1 MDNIASGLSLTN
13 TNYKQALDVFF
24 EKYSQNH
31 KFFNAHT
38 QALIYIQLRM
48 SNPDFSMTELSLH

>member
-31 KFFNAHT
+31 NHNT
-38 QALIYIQLRM
+38 QALIYIQLLM